1 MENNDEVK
9 VETTTNEVVEENV
22 TPQEEPVVNEAP
34 AIEEVSKVTTETAS
48 NAVAQAEAATQ
59 VVANKPVKR
68 SKKDIIGYNP
78 ETGEPIY
85 KEIVPGEEPPKKSK
99 KGLIITLISLL
110 LIAGIVV
117 GVILLLNGNGDK
129 KESKDNDTEEKT
141 KPQKPDN
148 PDKPEVLSEYKLLA
162 SDVSE
167 YDLYFLK
174 TENKEKNM
182 IYSPLSI
189 KYALIMLNEGTDG
202 DSHDQIKN
210 VVGDYAPKKYANS
223 SNMSFANA
231 LFINNA
237 CKDDIKKEYQ
247 NTLKDKY
254 NAELIYDDFNGPT
267 TVNNWV
273 KEKTLDLIE
282 NLLDDLDKNEMF
294 VLVNALGID
303 MEWNKYFHDKTKG
316 WYIAFPHYKFGV
328 RGIQSAAE
336 GLSAVSFNDIKDKF
350 FTAVKFEGVVNNY
363 DIINDI
369 GEDNI
374 RKTVGEKYKEWLDE
388 GGCGDTANEPSVEEY
403 LDNYI
408 KEIAEP
414 YGENGKTDV
423 STDFKIYNDD
433 DVKAFSKEL
442 KEYDGTTLEFI
453 AIMPKE
459 EKLSDYVKNV
469 KAENINKIISG
480 LKEINNDNFAK
491 DKITHIYG
499 SLPVFEYEY
508 ELDLIN
514 DLKKLGIT
522 DIFDDSKA
530 DLSKIS
536 KMDGLYIDSA
546 VHKATI
552 SFSNEGIKAAA
563 ATAMGGKG
571 AAGCGFDYRYDA
583 PVEEIDM
590 TFDKPFIYMIVDK
603 DTKEVWFMGTVY
615 EPKEYKYSY

>member
-1 MENNDEVK
+1 MENNDK
-9 VETTTNEVVEENV
+9 IVEENV
-22 TPQEEPVVNEAP
+22 QLVEESVDAADTNSEATSEVVSDTINQEEVVTP
-34 AIEEVSKVTTETAS
+34 IVTD
-48 NAVAQAEAATQ
+48 
-59 VVANKPVKR
+59 KPVKR
-68 SKKDIIGYNP
+68 RKKDIIGYNP

-85 KEIVPGEEPPKKSK
+85 KEIVPGSEPPKKSK
-99 KGLIITLISLL
+99 KGLVITLISLL

-129 KESKDNDTEEKT
+129 KETKDNKEKEKPTE
-141 KPQKPDN
+141 QKPDK
-148 PDKPEVLSEYKLLA
+148 PEKPEVLSEYKLLA

-167 YDLYFLK
+167 YDLFFLK

-202 DSHDQIKN
+202 DSHDQIKS

-231 LFINNA
+231 LFINNKY
-237 CKDDIKKEYQ
+237 KDDIKKDYQ
-247 NTLKDKY
+247 NTLKSKY
-254 NAELIYDDFNGPT
+254 NAELIYDDFSGPST
-267 TVNNWV
+267 INSWV

-282 NLLDDLDKNEMF
+282 NLLDGLDKNEVF

-303 MEWNKYFHDKTKG
+303 MEWNKYFHDKTKD
-316 WYIAFPHYKFGV
+316 WYIRYPHLKFYPKPVYSIAG
-328 RGIQSAAE
+328 GYPSTQ
-336 GLSAVSFNDIKDKF
+336 FNDVKDKSF
-350 FTAVKFEGVVNNY
+350 FAVDFVGVVDNY
-363 DIINDI
+363 DVIADI

-374 RKTVGEKYKEWLDE
+374 RKTVGEKYKKWLED
-388 GGCGDTANEPSVEEY
+388 GACGSPESEPSVEEY
-403 LDNYI
+403 LDKYI
-408 KEIAEP
+408 NEI
-414 YGENGKTDV
+414 KTGV
-423 STDFKIYNDD
+423 NETKMSTDFKIYNDD
-433 DVKAFSKEL
+433 SVKAFSKEL
-442 KEYDGTTLEFI
+442 KEYNGTTLEYI
-453 AIMPKE
+453 AIMPNK

-469 KAENINKIISG
+469 KAEDINKIIEG

-491 DKITHIYG
+491 DKITYIYG
-499 SLPVFEYEY
+499 SLPIFEYEY

-514 DLKKLGIT
+514 DLNKLGIT
-522 DIFDDSKA
+522 DIFDDTKA

-536 KMDGLYIDSA
+536 KMKGLFIDTA

-563 ATAMGGKG
+563 ATALGGKG
-571 AAGCGFDYRYDA
+571 AAGCEFDYFYE
-583 PVEEIDM
+583 PPIEEIDM

-615 EPKEYKYSY
+615 EPKEYEYHYNY

>member
-1 MENNDEVK
+1 MEEENKNEEVVASDVNK
-9 VETTTNEVVEENV
+9 PIEEVNTSNQPTEDTITTNEPVVEA
-22 TPQEEPVVNEAP
+22 AP
-34 AIEEVSKVTTETAS
+34 IVE
-48 NAVAQAEAATQ
+48 Q
-59 VVANKPVKR
+59 PIKR
-68 SKKDIIGYNP
+68 RKKDIIGYNP

-85 KEIVPGEEPPKKSK
+85 KEIVPGSEPPKKSK
-99 KGLIITLISLL
+99 KGLVITLISLL

-129 KESKDNDTEEKT
+129 KETKDNKEKEKPTE
-141 KPQKPDN
+141 QK
-148 PDKPEVLSEYKLLA
+148 PDKPEKPEVFSEYKLLA

-167 YDLYFLK
+167 YDLFFLK

-202 DSHDQIKN
+202 DSHDQIKS

-231 LFINNA
+231 LFINNKY
-237 CKDDIKKEYQ
+237 KDDIKKDYQ
-247 NTLKDKY
+247 NTLKSKY
-254 NAELIYDDFNGPT
+254 NAELIYDDFSGPST
-267 TVNNWV
+267 INSWV

-282 NLLDDLDKNEMF
+282 NLLDDLDKNEVF

-303 MEWNKYFHDKTKG
+303 MEWNKYFHDKTKD
-316 WYIAFPHYKFGV
+316 WYIRYPHLKFYPKTVYSIAG
-328 RGIQSAAE
+328 GYPSTQ
-336 GLSAVSFNDIKDKF
+336 FNDVKDKSF
-350 FTAVKFEGVVNNY
+350 FAVDFVGVVDNY
-363 DIINDI
+363 DIIADI

-374 RKTVGEKYKEWLDE
+374 RKTVGEKYKKWLED
-388 GGCGDTANEPSVEEY
+388 GACGSPESEPSVEEY
-403 LDNYI
+403 LDKYI
-408 KEIAEP
+408 NEI
-414 YGENGKTDV
+414 KTGV
-423 STDFKIYNDD
+423 NETKMSTDFKIYNDD
-433 DVKAFSKEL
+433 SVKAFSKEL
-442 KEYDGTTLEFI
+442 KEYNGTTLEYI
-453 AIMPKE
+453 AIMPNK

-469 KAENINKIISG
+469 KAEDINKIIEG

-491 DKITHIYG
+491 DKITYIYG
-499 SLPVFEYEY
+499 SLPIFEYEY

-514 DLKKLGIT
+514 DLNKLGIT
-522 DIFDDSKA
+522 DIFDDTKA

-536 KMDGLYIDSA
+536 KMKGLFIDTA

-563 ATAMGGKG
+563 ATALGGKG
-571 AAGCGFDYRYDA
+571 AAGCGFDYFYE
-583 PVEEIDM
+583 PPIEEIDM

-615 EPKEYKYSY
+615 EPKEYEYHYNY